1 MKPYIKLP
9 KIESLPDSSILKRK
23 LNSEIW
29 KNYIFS
35 VLLEYYKFVDNKE
48 IISIIENE
56 SQKQRSEIE
65 KIIKEHIS
73 KWLKYRCRKF
83 DNAGLIINLEPSTE
97 CKVSGFYDLKF
108 EHSDWRNQY
117 FSFEV
122 KNLGKAK
129 SITLSKSI
137 NEYVY
142 VKEKDREDGGM
153 YRYLNGKYACNMNFG
168 GMIGFVIGRTENS
181 IIEKLI
187 NKIYTVYDNNT
198 IGMLTNDKI
207 IKNSI
212 YRNPNTFDSIHI
224 RKNSKTKENEEF
236 RLHHIIMDFVNSE
249 N

>member
-1 MKPYIKLP
+1 MKSYIKLP
-9 KIESLPDSSILKRK
+9 SLNPMPDSRK
-23 LNSEIW
+23 ELRLLSDNEW
-29 KNYIFS
+29 KEYIFS
-35 VLLEYYKFVDNKE
+35 YILKYYEVNQQE
-48 IISIIENE
+48 VVTLIETETKKNRAHIE
-56 SQKQRSEIE
+56 SEI
-65 KIIKEHIS
+65 KKHIKNWLTRKCAEFEEHEF
-73 KWLKYRCRKF
+73 KL
-83 DNAGLIINLEPSTE
+83 NLEPLTE
-97 CKVSGFYDLKF
+97 CNVEGYYDLKF
-108 EHSDWRNQY
+108 EHSQWHNKY
-117 FSFEV
+117 FSFEA
-122 KNLGKAK
+122 KNLGNAK
-129 SITLSKSI
+129 SVKLSKSI

-224 RKNSKTKENEEF
+224 RQNNKTKENEEF